1 MTVCYVRYCSVRL
14 RPSLCCVGDEGIEDS
29 SHKFQSQ
36 IQDAN
41 ERKWERERAR
51 YAGMSMEKKMKKKQK
66 RREANQRKKGDP
78 SKHL

>member
-29 SHKFQSQ
+29 GHKFQSQ

-41 ERKWERERAR
+41 ERKRERERAR
-51 YAGMSMEKKMKKKQK
+51 CAAMSMEKKMEKT
-66 RREANQRKKGDP
+66 ET
-78 SKHL
+78 S